1 MTETVAL
8 TVLGTL
14 AAIVL
19 LIITREVLA
28 WWRPAFPVLLTSGTI
43 AQTAAAAVTMALL
56 AAWLPA
62 RRLNRLDAASAF
74 RSGR

>member
-1 MTETVAL
+1 
-8 TVLGTL
+8 L

-19 LIITREVLA
+19 LVVARELLA
-28 WWRPAFPVLLTSGTI
+28 WWRPSFPVLLTTGTI
-43 AQTAAAAVTMALL
+43 TRTASAAVGMALL

-62 RRLNRLDAASAF
+62 RRLGRLDAASAF